1 MLKHYTIVMLAGLGI
16 AGLAALG
23 QTPASAAAADVS
35 QEIATAAKHAQ
46 LAGNSENVDA
56 VHVHLQHTLNCIE
69 GPKGA
74 NFDPKQMNPCKG
86 MGDGAIPDSTDMKVK
101 TELEAAAKEA
111 LAGVAEADLAKA
123 QKHARD
129 TEVML
134 NRIGK

>member
-1 MLKHYTIVMLAGLGI
+1 MLKHYTIVMLTSLGI
-16 AGLAALG
+16 AGLAAFA
-23 QTPASAAAADVS
+23 QTPASAATADVN
-35 QEIATAAKHAQ
+35 QEIVTAAKHAQ
-46 LAGNSENVDA
+46 LAGNSENIDA
-56 VHVHLQHTLNCIE
+56 VHVHLHHALNCIE

-101 TELEAAAKEA
+101 AELEAAAKEA
-111 LAGVAEADLAKA
+111 QAGVAEADLAKA
-123 QKHARD
+123 QRHARD